1 LLARLIDELQRAARD
16 DEVPQEE
23 RSKFERTAT
32 FLKTTGWQ
40 IAISALGGAG
50 GNLLS

>member
-23 RSKFERTAT
+23 RSKFERTAA